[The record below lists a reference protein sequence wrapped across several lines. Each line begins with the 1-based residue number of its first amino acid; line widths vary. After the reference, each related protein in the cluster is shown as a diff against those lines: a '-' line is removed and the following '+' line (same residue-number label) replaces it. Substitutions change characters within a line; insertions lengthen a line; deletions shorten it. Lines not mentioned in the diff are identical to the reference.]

1 MLDILICI
9 SIKIKVKYDK
19 VDLMVAPTNY
29 VLKLYVK
36 IDFNILQ
43 YKQNI
48 CSPQKYLL
56 FFQETFPHQGH
67 SPEPGGPEAALRVR
81 DEPRPDDLH
90 SRPAQAHPPG
100 ALLPLDWS
108 GVGIPHLDLC
118 LPFGKHWCEKY
129 LLSSLNLFFTF
140 QD

>member
-1 MLDILICI
+1 
-9 SIKIKVKYDK
+9 
-19 VDLMVAPTNY
+19 MVAPTNY

-36 IDFNILQ
+36 MDFNILQ

-48 CSPQKYLL
+48 CSPKKYLL

-67 SPEPGGPEAALRVR
+67 SSEPGEPSAALRVR

-90 SRPAQAHPPG
+90 SRPAQAHSPG

-108 GVGIPHLDLC
+108 GVGIPHLDLR
-118 LPFGKHWCEKY
+118 LPLGKHRCVKSIFSV
-129 LLSSLNLFFTF
+129 LP
-140 QD
+140 

>member
-1 MLDILICI
+1 MTRLNQLC
-9 SIKIKVKYDK
+9 
-19 VDLMVAPTNY
+19 
-29 VLKLYVK
+29 LKLYVK
-36 IDFNILQ
+36 MDFNILE
-43 YKQNI
+43 YTQNI

-90 SRPAQAHPPG
+90 SRPAQAHSPG

-108 GVGIPHLDLC
+108 GVGIPHLDLR
-118 LPFGKHWCEKY
+118 LPLGKHRFVISVLKCT
-129 LLSSLNLFFTF
+129 SLNIFTF